1 MKKQRNHSQL
11 QEQEKSLEEKWNET
25 DLSSLPDSEFRKE
38 VIKLLK
44 GLRKVINR
52 NAYYCKKRTRN
63 YKRESRKTRNLL
75 K

>member
-44 GLRKVINR
+44 GLRKVIDR
-52 NAYYCKKRTRN
+52 NADHCN
-63 YKRESRKTRNLL
+63 
-75 K
+75 